1 MNHQNLINIKGTKHG
16 LIFYFSTNEASF
28 KELCD
33 ALENKLVGNTDFF
46 TNAVYLISPDN
57 NLTAE
62 EQETLAQIFK
72 KYKLTK
78 GEEPKPESFVYLGD
92 DVHSLG
98 SDGNSVFIKASI
110 RSGQK
115 VDIAG
120 NAIIIGDINNG
131 GEVIATGNI
140 IILGAC
146 RGLLHAGSQGD
157 REAFIIVYSLYATQ
171 IRIADLVYFEEE
183 TANERPMQIISCRN
197 EKIFF
202 DEYKSANF

>member
-1 MNHQNLINIKGTKHG
+1 MNQNLINIKGTKHG

-28 KELCD
+28 KELCE
-33 ALENKLVGNTDFF
+33 ALENKLAGNTDFF

-57 NLTAE
+57 SFSPEEKEVLAE
-62 EQETLAQIFK
+62 IFN
-72 KYKLTK
+72 KYKLRK
-78 GEEPKPESFVYLGD
+78 GEEPKPESFIYFGD
-92 DVHSLG
+92 DVQSLG
-98 SDGNSVFIKASI
+98 SDGNSVFIKASV

-115 VDIAG
+115 VDVTG

-131 GEVIATGNI
+131 GEVVATGNI
-140 IILGAC
+140 IVLGTC

-157 REAFIIVYSLYATQ
+157 REAFIVVFSLYATQ

-183 TANERPMQIISCRN
+183 TAKERPMQIICCRD
-197 EKIFF
+197 EKIVF